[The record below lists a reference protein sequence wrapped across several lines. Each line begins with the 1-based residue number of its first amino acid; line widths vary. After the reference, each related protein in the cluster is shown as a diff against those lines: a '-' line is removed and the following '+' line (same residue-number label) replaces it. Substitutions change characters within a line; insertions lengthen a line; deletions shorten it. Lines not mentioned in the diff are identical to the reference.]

1 MRFRLIAF
9 LPVAAL
15 ITFFLLVTA
24 SSFVSALE
32 RSLMTE
38 PAEPAT
44 YSVTQYETECDVLYR
59 EIHALSHRATRCDAV
74 PSCEGSPLLCPAAM
88 DREVDREFKRLR
100 QVLGERCDLSPG
112 LLDYAWAGGSDGDGP
127 TCGGAHDWM
136 EAATRGEGEPASFV
150 F

>member
-1 MRFRLIAF
+1 MRLRLIAF

-15 ITFFLLVTA
+15 ITFLILVTA

-38 PAEPAT
+38 PAKPTA
-44 YSVTQYETECDVLYR
+44 YPVTKYETECDVLYR
-59 EIHALSHRATRCDAV
+59 EIHALSHRATQCDEV
-74 PSCEGSPLLCPAAM
+74 PSCEGSPLLCPAAL

-100 QVLGERCDLSPG
+100 TVLSERCDLSPG
-112 LLDYAWAGGSDGDGP
+112 LLDYAWAGGPDGEGAI
-127 TCGGAHDWM
+127 CGSAHDWL